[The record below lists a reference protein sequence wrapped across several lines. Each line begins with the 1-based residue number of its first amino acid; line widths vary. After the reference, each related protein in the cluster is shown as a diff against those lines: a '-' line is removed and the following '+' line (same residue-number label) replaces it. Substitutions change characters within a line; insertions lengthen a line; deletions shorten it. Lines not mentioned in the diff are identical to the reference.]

1 VIAAEVM
8 AVRADQVT
16 AAVPLREYRRLLGL
30 PRGRAASEELV
41 DRENAARA
49 WYAAH
54 GRPFVA
60 ARRVPLREVGDQSA
74 TLATGDVLESAVLA
88 ERLRVGEAHAVVV
101 LAASAGPEV
110 AREARR
116 LWAEGRPDEGYFLDR
131 LAATVAE
138 RLVFHATAAICP
150 WSGDRREWPLPHLS
164 PGCGHWDLT
173 GQHGLMRLL
182 LGLRPGE
189 GACGVPCG
197 PVALLESGMLEPQ
210 HSLLAAFGVTHR
222 AYVATAEA
230 ACRSCDLDPCD
241 QRRVPHTSEILRP
254 LVFP

>member
-1 VIAAEVM
+1 VIAAEIM
-8 AVRADQVT
+8 AVRADQLV
-16 AAVPLREYRRLLGL
+16 AAVPQREFRRLLGL
-30 PRGRAASEELV
+30 PRGRAVSDDLV
-41 DRENAARA
+41 DRENAARG

-60 ARRVPLREVGDQSA
+60 MRRLPLREVGEQSA
-74 TLATGDVLESAVLA
+74 TLATGDVLESTVLA
-88 ERLRVGEAHAVVV
+88 ERLRIGEAHAVVV

-110 AREARR
+110 AREAER

-138 RLVFHATAAICP
+138 QLVFHAAASICP
-150 WSGDRREWPLPHLS
+150 RSSDRREWPLPHLS
-164 PGCGHWDLT
+164 PGCGHWDIS

-189 GACGVPCG
+189 DAGGASCG
-197 PVALLESGMLEPQ
+197 PIALLESGMLEPQ
-210 HSLLAAFGVTHR
+210 HSLLAAFGVTHG

-241 QRRVPHTSEILRP
+241 QRRVPHAPPVLRP
-254 LVFP
+254 LVMP